1 MDNELFN
8 KLIAE
13 GWQRR
18 STASGERLKEA
29 IENYR
34 WLGFEV
40 RAIPIKELGCDGC
53 TVCFDDESDTTMMIF
68 TLKTGAGH
76 NDELFADNDRGS
88 VDK

>member
-1 MDNELFN
+1 MDSELIIRLN
-8 KLIAE
+8 SE

-29 IENYR
+29 IENYK

-53 TVCFDDESDTTMMIF
+53 TACFADESDSTMMIF
-68 TLKTGAGH
+68 TRKTGAGQH
-76 NDELFADNDRGS
+76 NELFPDNER
-88 VDK
+88 